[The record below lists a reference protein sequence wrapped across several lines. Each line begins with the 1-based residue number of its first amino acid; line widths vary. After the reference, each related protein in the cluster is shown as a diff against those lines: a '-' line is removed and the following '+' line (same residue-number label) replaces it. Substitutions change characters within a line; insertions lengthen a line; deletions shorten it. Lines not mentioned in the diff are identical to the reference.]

1 VLRTNSPRQA
11 THTSEKK
18 FRFSSKAA
26 CRFVLAKS
34 RSGEK
39 HKAAEVVVS
48 FMPMLGRIDATA
60 CDGPAGNPEED
71 IRPTP

>member
-11 THTSEKK
+11 THTSEKE

-26 CRFVLAKS
+26 CRFVLTKS

-48 FMPMLGRIDATA
+48 FMQMLSRIGATA
-60 CDGPAGNPEED
+60 CDGPAENPQD